1 VLETDDLI
9 RSHFDVFLNLNQRL
23 AEMRRIFSLA
33 TVFLSAVTFDV
44 TMATSGIIG
53 CHGTRQW
60 RTRQLVDARY
70 QWSNQDMIITKMRW
84 FSDARYITMLVPV
97 L

>member
-1 VLETDDLI
+1 MAHDTLLIALVVKTDDLI

-53 CHGTRQW
+53 SVAMAPGNDVRG
-60 RTRQLVDARY
+60 
-70 QWSNQDMIITKMRW
+70 S
-84 FSDARYITMLVPV
+84 
-97 L
+97 